1 MKSQVKKVKPTNKN
15 KKKEKKE
22 FSSDD
27 NFDIPTLKKYL
38 DSKIPHF
45 SSFDYD
51 LIYAIFGS
59 KEQEYLSLIE
69 NVRKEHRSDSI
80 ICYGNNNQILKVFL
94 NRAITNY
101 EEEINIKKIEI
112 NGYFDTNEETLL
124 KEICFSLN
132 IKSKAGYDNYKKAL
146 DNFFLK
152 KTQDDTMIIIYCDYV
167 EHLVHKKKQRLL
179 YTLFELVN
187 KSKNILF
194 IGFTYN
200 YNLMDQME
208 KRIRSRSSQKTMY
221 INIEDF
227 TSVIN
232 ALEKAFIKK
241 SLLEKDSD
249 NEIEENK
256 IETENNINS
265 EKNSSEETDDIGEKF
280 FSCLI
285 NVENDKYVN
294 YLEKLVKMGM
304 SIEGILTK
312 IQHHLLL
319 TRLEI
324 GKFQKMNDTN
334 KIKSDEILD
343 IIKKVTESIIEK
355 ERTGYT
361 YNMLLKLTKLQKT
374 LFICLTSCVSQNS
387 DKVLLSQFYNHFKKI
402 TKDYL
407 KQKRSDFDLILIQK
421 YLEDLNNC
429 NLISIKN
436 DDKYGKIYQLKLPLC
451 EIRKILKKLKENNL
465 LDTEMIKLC
474 DDIKW
479 KHI

>member
-1 MKSQVKKVKPTNKN
+1 MKSKVKMKSIN
-15 KKKEKKE
+15 KKSKKDEDE
-22 FSSDD
+22 FSSIT
-27 NFDIPTLKKYL
+27 FDIPTLRNYL
-38 DSKIPHF
+38 ESKIPHF

-51 LIYAIFGS
+51 LIYTIFGS

-94 NRAITNY
+94 NRAIKNY

-124 KEICFSLN
+124 KEICFNLD

-152 KTQDDTMIIIYCDYV
+152 KTQDDTMIIIYCDYI

-179 YTLFELVN
+179 YTLFELLN

-221 INIEDF
+221 INIENFD
-227 TSVIN
+227 SVIN
-232 ALEKAFIKK
+232 ALEKAFKKK
-241 SLLEKDSD
+241 SLG
-249 NEIEENK
+249 EENSDSQNEEN
-256 IETENNINS
+256 IDSENNINS
-265 EKNSSEETDDIGEKF
+265 DKNSSEETDDIGEKF
-280 FSCLI
+280 FRCLI
-285 NVENDKYVN
+285 SESTYKYVN
-294 YLEKLVKMGM
+294 YIEKLVKMGM
-304 SIEGILTK
+304 SIEGILAK

-319 TRLEI
+319 TQLEI
-324 GKFQKMNDTN
+324 KKFHKTKETNIITGKEIMN
-334 KIKSDEILD
+334 
-343 IIKKVTESIIEK
+343 IIMDVTENIIEK

-374 LFICLTSCVSQNS
+374 LFICLTSCVSHYS
-387 DKVLLSQFYNHFKKI
+387 DKVLLANFYNHFKKI

-436 DDKYGKIYQLKLPLC
+436 DDKCGKIYQLKLPLC
-451 EIRKILKKLKENNL
+451 EIKKILKRLKENNL

-479 KHI
+479 R

>member
-1 MKSQVKKVKPTNKN
+1 MKSQVKKIKSSNKN
-15 KKKEKKE
+15 TKKIKNT
-22 FSSDD
+22 FSSDT
-27 NFDIPTLKKYL
+27 FDIPSLKKYL

-51 LIYAIFGS
+51 IIYTIFGS

-69 NVRKEHRSDSI
+69 NVQKEHRSDSI

-94 NRAITNY
+94 DRAIKNY
-101 EEEINIKKIEI
+101 EEEITIKKIEI

-124 KEICFSLN
+124 KEICNSLN

-152 KTQDDTMIIIYCDYV
+152 KTQDDTMIIIYCDYI

-221 INIEDF
+221 INIENF
-227 TSVIN
+227 ESVIN
-232 ALEKAFIKK
+232 ALEKAFLKK
-241 SLLEKDSD
+241 SSVDKDSD
-249 NEIEENK
+249 NENEENND
-256 IETENNINS
+256 TENNIS
-265 EKNSSEETDDIGEKF
+265 SDKNSIEDIDDIGDKF
-280 FSCLI
+280 FHCLI
-285 NVENDKYVN
+285 NEDNDGYVN
-294 YLEKLVKMGM
+294 YLQKLVRMGM
-304 SIEGILTK
+304 SIDGILTK

-319 TRLEI
+319 TQLEL
-324 GKFQKMNDTN
+324 GRFQEKNNTN
-334 KIKSDEILD
+334 KIQSEDLIE
-343 IIKKVTESIIEK
+343 IIKNVTESIVEK
-355 ERTGYT
+355 ERRGYT
-361 YNMLLKLTKLQKT
+361 YNMLVKVTKLHLT
-374 LFICLTSCVSQNS
+374 LFICLTSCVSHYS
-387 DKVLLSQFYNHFKKI
+387 DKVLLANFYNHFKKI
-402 TKDYL
+402 TKEYL

-436 DDKYGKIYQLKLPLC
+436 DEKYGKIYQLKLPLC
-451 EIRKILKKLKENNL
+451 EIKKILVKLKDNNL

-474 DDIKW
+474 DGINFL
-479 KHI
+479 